1 MLYLYSLGLFALPVA
16 LASPHVWSD
25 MVQHELID
33 LVPSGFVS
41 KGPAPTSQVLKLRLA
56 LVQNNIK
63 GLEEALMA
71 VSSPDS
77 PKYRQFLTKEETEAF
92 VAPAQE
98 SVDAVTSFLS
108 AHGITAT
115 KGSPAG
121 DWLNIDVTVAQADAL
136 FDGQFTTFEH
146 IASGMTSVRS
156 LGYSIPASL
165 KGHLDFVHPTVT
177 FPQDPNHQ
185 PVYSIPISRRASFE
199 AREPGG
205 NTTTDAVPASCASEV
220 TPACLQALYGI
231 PATTSTPSR
240 DGDLIGVSGF
250 FEQFANVADLKSFL
264 TAYRPDLPSTTTF
277 GLQTVKEGTNSQV
290 LSQAGVKADLD
301 IQYTIGV
308 ASGLRTTFFS
318 VGRVVNLNK
327 DGTSDFVNLAD
338 FLLHMRHP
346 PQVLTTSYGFNEPDI
361 HGSVARRLCASYAQL
376 GARGT
381 SVLFSSGDGG
391 VSGSKSSTC
400 TTFVPTFPSGCP
412 YITSVGATTGIG
424 PEVSAN
430 FSSGGFSNLYP
441 TPPYQSA
448 AVSAYLTRLGSTNAG
463 RFERRGRGFP
473 DVSVQGENVK
483 IFNAGSSRL
492 VSGTGASTA
501 IFAGVVALLNNE
513 LEAVGKHPLGFLNP
527 FLYSNPGVFTDI
539 TSGSN
544 PGCGTNASRLLQ
556 DGIR

>member
-1 MLYLYSLGLFALPVA
+1 
-16 LASPHVWSD
+16 

-63 GLEEALMA
+63 GLEDALMA
-71 VSSPDS
+71 VSSPGS

-92 VAPAQE
+92 VAPTPE

-146 IASGMTSVRS
+146 TASGTTSVRS

-165 KGHLDFVHPTVT
+165 KGHLDFVHPTIT

-185 PVYSIPISRRASFE
+185 PVFSIPIPRRASLE
-199 AREPGG
+199 ARKPGG
-205 NTTTDAVPASCASEV
+205 NITTDAVPASCASEV

-231 PATTSTPSR
+231 PATMARPTGELNR
-240 DGDLIGVSGF
+240 IGVSGF
-250 FEQFANVADLKSFL
+250 FQQFPNKADLKSFL
-264 TAYRPDLPSTTTF
+264 TSLRPDLPSTTNFTMEPLN
-277 GLQTVKEGTNSQV
+277 GGTESQV
-290 LSQAGVKADLD
+290 LSQAGVEADLD

-308 ASGLRTTFFS
+308 ASGLPTTFFS
-318 VGRVVNLNK
+318 VGSNGA
-327 DGTSDFVNLAD
+327 DGAYDFVYIANFFAEGTYL
-338 FLLHMRHP
+338 
-346 PQVLTTSYGFNEPDI
+346 PQVFTTSYGFNEPNFPQPLA
-361 HGSVARRLCASYAQL
+361 VRLCNAYTQL
-376 GARGT
+376 GGRGT
-381 SVLFSSGDGG
+381 TVLFSSGDGG
-391 VSGSKSSTC
+391 VSGSKSGNC

-412 YITSVGATTGIG
+412 FITSVGATTGIG
-424 PEVSAN
+424 PEVSAS
-430 FSSGGFSNLYP
+430 FSSGGFSNYFQ

-463 RFERRGRGFP
+463 RFNIAGRGFP

-483 IFNAGSSRL
+483 IFNAGSSML

-501 IFAGVVALLNNE
+501 IFAGVIALLNNE

-527 FLYSNPGVFTDI
+527 LLYSNPGVFTDI

-544 PGCGTNASRLLQ
+544 PGCGTNGFPATPGWDPVTGLGTPNYAALKKAV
-556 DGIR
+556 GL